1 MLTDILHLYDEQVD
15 VLLDDVV
22 VDEEEGLSI
31 HL

>member
-22 VDEEEGLSI
+22 VDEEEGVD
-31 HL
+31 